1 MLTQTRDNENDV
13 KNWLREVQCEP
24 IVKALLDNSNLTLIQ
39 FETILI
45 DFFSSQFSDKY
56 SKIKDKIKLRLKSE
70 LSRGSFNRT
79 LNQARQNVVR
89 SIYTIL
95 LLGYVGAFESPK
107 LEPFLELANRI
118 KSHVEE
124 SRKAEDVDVEHSR
137 LVEFLR
143 GELRNLIEDLATN
156 KYEYKT

>member
-1 MLTQTRDNENDV
+1 MLMQNHSNENDV
-13 KNWLREVQCEP
+13 KNWLREVQYEP
-24 IVKALLDNSNLTLIQ
+24 IVKALLENSNLTMIQ

-45 DFFSSQFSDKY
+45 DFFSSQFSEKY

-79 LNQARQNVVR
+79 LKQARQNVVR

-118 KSHVEE
+118 KSHVDEG
-124 SRKAEDVDVEHSR
+124 RKMGDMDMERSR

-143 GELRNLIEDLATN
+143 GELRDLIEDLATN